1 MQHEVDHLD
10 GVLFTMQM
18 DDLSTLSFNSAP
30 GLLAEDAAVEDDLDP
45 LLKSLVDD
53 WPMRPKWAGY
63 LKK

>member
-1 MQHEVDHLD
+1 
-10 GVLFTMQM
+10 M

-45 LLKSLVDD
+45 LLKSLVDN

-63 LKK
+63 LAK